1 MQTILNVYY
10 KNNAKKLHH
19 MVDKLLRQFG
29 GVDAKDKD
37 DFYSLANE
45 VFWDVLNRYDRNQP
59 FETFLY
65 SCLDRKIKTEITR
78 RNRSK
83 RQPYQRDSSGK
94 LIKDEDGKPIPIP
107 ILSLNSPIGDDED
120 KTIEDLIKDTK
131 EGNSFDIDKTFF
143 EDNKEKYS
151 EKMLFYISRLSS
163 LQKETAKLIISGY
176 TPKEIIKI
184 LHISESQ
191 YADLIKAIGSSRNIS
206 ILLKK

>member
-19 MVDKLLRQFG
+19 MVDKLLSKFG
-29 GVDAKDKD
+29 GIEDKDVD

-45 VFWDVLNRYDRNQP
+45 VFVDVLSRYDRNQP

-65 SCLDRKIKTEITR
+65 SCLDRKIKTEMTR
-78 RNRSK
+78 RNRKK
-83 RQPYQRDSSGK
+83 RQADQNSISWETPLD
-94 LIKDEDGKPIPIP
+94 DESDTT
-107 ILSLNSPIGDDED
+107 IGDF
-120 KTIEDLIKDTK
+120 IKDTK
-131 EGNSFDIDKTFF
+131 QGNDFDIDKTFF
-143 EDNKEKYS
+143 EDNGEKYS

-184 LHISESQ
+184 LHISESK
-191 YADLIKAIGSSRNIS
+191 YMDLIAALGSCRNIS

>member
-1 MQTILNVYY
+1 MQQLLNVYY

-29 GVDAKDKD
+29 GVDNKDLD

-65 SCLDRKIKTEITR
+65 SCLDRKIKTEMTR
-78 RNRSK
+78 RNRKK
-83 RQPYQRDSSGK
+83 RQADQNSISWETPLD
-94 LIKDEDGKPIPIP
+94 DESDTT
-107 ILSLNSPIGDDED
+107 IGDF
-120 KTIEDLIKDTK
+120 IKDTK
-131 EGNSFDIDKTFF
+131 QGNDFDIDKTFF
-143 EDNKEKYS
+143 EDDGEKYS

-184 LHISESQ
+184 LHISESK
-191 YADLIKAIGSSRNIS
+191 YMDLIAALGSCRNID
-206 ILLKK
+206 IFLKK